1 MVIPRNALEG
11 LPLHKVDV
19 RLTKDFT
26 LSGSTRV
33 SLIAEVYNLFN
44 HANYGS
50 YNISERDVA
59 ATGAFGLP
67 QQNVGNAYVP
77 RQAPFAFRVG
87 F

>member
-1 MVIPRNALEG
+1 MYGA
-11 LPLHKVDV
+11 
-19 RLTKDFT
+19 
-26 LSGSTRV
+26 TRV

-50 YNISERDVA
+50 YNTSLSSA
-59 ATGAFGLP
+59 SFGLP

-77 RQAPFAFRVG
+77 RQASFAFRVG